1 MGPESAIGVAIMTR
15 RDSAIDLKWMDR
27 ALELAERGRYTVSP
41 NPMVGAVLVK
51 AGRIVGEG
59 FHERAGGRHAEAV
72 ALAAAGKRARGA
84 DLYVTL
90 EPCSHF
96 GRTPP
101 CAEALLESGVS
112 RVVVAARDPNPL
124 VSGRGWAALSRGGI
138 EVAHAD
144 ADRRRRAERQNEKFR
159 VWIEAR
165 RPFVLA
171 KWAQTLDGKIAA
183 AEGGS
188 RWITGPQSRKRA
200 LLLREECDAVLVGA
214 NTVIADDPL
223 LTRRMG
229 RNRGTRHWRIVLD
242 GRLRVSE
249 KARLFQSPEGTVV
262 VTRRPPGDA
271 GVRRLVARGIR
282 VWSLPGR
289 RGRVSV
295 PRLLQRLAR
304 EGVASL
310 LVEGGGETL
319 WQFFRAGRV
328 DRVAVFLAPR
338 ILGGAEAPGAVGG
351 QGFSLRST
359 PRLRDVEVEPSGE
372 DLFLTGRVSRNR
384 GARH

>member
-1 MGPESAIGVAIMTR
+1 MTR
-15 RDSAIDLKWMDR
+15 RDTAIDLKWMDR

-59 FHERAGGRHAEAV
+59 FHERAGGPHAEAA
-72 ALAAAGKRARGA
+72 ALAAAGRRARGA

-101 CAEALLESGVS
+101 CAEALLNSGVA
-112 RVVVAARDPNPL
+112 RVIVATGDPNPL
-124 VSGRGWAALSRGGI
+124 VSGRGWATLSRGGV

-144 ADRRRRAERQNEKFR
+144 ADRRGRAERQNEKFR

-188 RWITGPQSRKRA
+188 RWITGAESRKRA
-200 LLLREECDAVLVGA
+200 LLLREEYDAVLVGA
-214 NTVIADDPL
+214 NTVIADDPR
-223 LTRRMG
+223 LTRRLG
-229 RNRGTRHWRIVLD
+229 VNRATRHRRIVLD
-242 GRLRVSE
+242 GRLRVSQR
-249 KARLFQSPEGTVV
+249 ARLFQSPDGTVV
-262 VTRRPPGDA
+262 VTSRPPRHA
-271 GVRRLVARGIR
+271 GVRQLVARGVC

-289 RGRVSV
+289 KGRVSV
-295 PRLLQRLAR
+295 PRLLQKLAR
-304 EGVASL
+304 EGVASV
-310 LVEGGGETL
+310 LVEGGGDTL
-319 WQFFRAGRV
+319 WQFFRAERV

-338 ILGGAEAPGAVGG
+338 ILGGAGAPGAVSGE
-351 QGFSLRST
+351 GFSLRST
-359 PRLRDVEVEPSGE
+359 PRLRDVEVERSGE
-372 DLFLTGRVSRNR
+372 DLFLTGRVLRNR
-384 GARH
+384 APRH